1 MEDPRLMISFVVVGG
16 KAHMVD
22 VLEIMHHTAY
32 LVGLGINED

>member
-1 MEDPRLMISFVVVGG
+1 MMISFVVVGG